1 MTKDIRIIITIEIEN
16 SRRMIAK
23 YIIPSDN
30 FGQRMRE
37 VQKQIDEIV
46 SEAIIESHEDRI
58 SFTSTKVI

>member
-16 SRRMIAK
+16 SRRMTAK

-58 SFTSTKVI
+58 RFTSTNVI